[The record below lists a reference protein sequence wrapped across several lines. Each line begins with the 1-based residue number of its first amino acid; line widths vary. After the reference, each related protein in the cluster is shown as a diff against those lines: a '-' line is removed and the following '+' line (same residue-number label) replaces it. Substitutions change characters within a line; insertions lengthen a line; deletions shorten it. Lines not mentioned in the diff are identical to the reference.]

1 MLVRGSNKNA
11 MANEQFKFS
20 NEWGKV
26 RDLVFQVLDLD
37 LIDQFKKEPNRVL
50 REIQNII
57 RDIINS
63 GSAYITADES
73 NVLAGMIC
81 DEIVGYGPI
90 DSLMKD
96 ETVNDILVNGPN
108 SIYVERAGILSKTDK
123 FFISERQ
130 LLDIARR
137 LVNKVG
143 KNIDESHPLVDSR
156 MPDGSRLNVVIP
168 PIAIDGTSMSIR
180 KFGNGH
186 RTFHD
191 LIKFGSLN
199 EHMANFLVIAA
210 RCRMNIII
218 SGGTGSGKT
227 TMLNAL
233 SGFIGEHER
242 TITLED
248 AAELKLQQEHVVRME
263 TKSGGEDG
271 RGRVTMRDLLVNALR
286 MRPDRIILGECR
298 GEEAFEMLQAMN
310 TGHSGS
316 MSTLHANTAKD
327 ALARLESMI
336 IMAQSEL
343 PIVAIKRYISSS
355 VNFIIQVSRLPD
367 GQRKVMSIT
376 EIIGLESGNIVT
388 QDVFEFRVND
398 ERDAYGKIQGEFV
411 CNGLV
416 KRSALYE
423 SAQYYEM
430 SDILEKLMLN
440 AMGIES

>member
-1 MLVRGSNKNA
+1 M
-11 MANEQFKFS
+11 
-20 NEWGKV
+20 
-26 RDLVFQVLDLD
+26 FQVLDLE
-37 LIDQFKKEPNRVL
+37 LIEQLKGDPNQVL
-50 REIQNII
+50 REVQSVI
-57 RDIINS
+57 RNIINS
-63 GSAYITADES
+63 GGARITADES
-73 NVLAGMIC
+73 SVLASMIC

-96 ETVNDILVNGPN
+96 EAVNDILVNGPY
-108 SIYVERAGILSKTDK
+108 SIYVERGGILSKSDK
-123 FFISERQ
+123 FFINERQ

-180 KFGNGH
+180 KFGTGR

-210 RCRMNIII
+210 RCRMNIIV

-248 AAELKLQQEHVVRME
+248 AAELRLQQDHVLRLE
-263 TKSGGEDG
+263 TKTGSDDG

-286 MRPDRIILGECR
+286 MRPDRIIVGECR

-310 TGHSGS
+310 TGHNGS

-327 ALARLESMI
+327 ALSRLESMI

-343 PIVAIKRYISSS
+343 PMIAIKSYISSS

-376 EIIGLESGNIVT
+376 EVLGVESGNIVT
-388 QDVFEFRVND
+388 HDVFKFQISD
-398 ERDAYGKIQGEFV
+398 ERNDQGKIQGEFI

-423 SAQYYEM
+423 GAQYYEM
-430 SDILEKLMLN
+430 SDILEKLMFT
-440 AMGIES
+440 AMGIAT

>member
-1 MLVRGSNKNA
+1 
-11 MANEQFKFS
+11 MANEQFQFS
-20 NEWGKV
+20 NEWNKI
-26 RDLVFQVLDLD
+26 RDLVFQVIDLD
-37 LIDQFKKEPNRVL
+37 LIEQLKNEPNRIL
-50 REIQNII
+50 REIQTII
-57 RDIINS
+57 RDIVNS
-63 GSAYITADES
+63 GSAYITPDES
-73 NVLAGMIC
+73 GMLASMIC

-96 ETVNDILVNGPN
+96 ETVNDILVNGPH
-108 SIYVERAGILSKTDK
+108 SIYVERGGVLSKTNK

-130 LLDIARR
+130 LIDIARR

-143 KNIDESHPLVDSR
+143 KNIDETHPLVDSR

-180 KFGNGH
+180 KFGNGR

-191 LIKFGSLN
+191 LIQYESLN
-199 EHMANFLVIAA
+199 DDMANFLVIAA
-210 RCRMNIII
+210 RCRMNIIV

-233 SGFIGEHER
+233 SGFIGDNER

-248 AAELKLQQEHVVRME
+248 AAELKLQQDHVVRME

-271 RGRVTMRDLLVNALR
+271 RGRVTMQNLLVNALR

-327 ALARLESMI
+327 ALSRLESMI
-336 IMAQSEL
+336 IMAQPEL
-343 PIVAIKRYISSS
+343 PIAAVRHYIASS

-376 EIIGLESGNIVT
+376 EIMGLESGNIST
-388 QDVFEFRVND
+388 HDVFQFKIHE
-398 ERDAYGKIQGEFV
+398 ERSEKGMIRGEFV

-416 KRSALYE
+416 RRSALYD

-430 SDILEKLMLN
+430 SDILEKLMIN
-440 AMGIES
+440 AAGLKT

>member
-1 MLVRGSNKNA
+1 
-11 MANEQFKFS
+11 MANQQIRFS
-20 NEWGKV
+20 AEWGKV

-37 LIDQFKKEPNRVL
+37 LIEQLKNEPNRVL
-50 REIQNII
+50 REIQTII
-57 RDIINS
+57 RDIVNS
-63 GSAYITADES
+63 GNAYITADES
-73 NVLAGMIC
+73 SVLAGMIC
-81 DEIVGYGPI
+81 DEIIGYGPI

-96 ETVNDILVNGPN
+96 ETVNDILVNGPY
-108 SIYVERAGILSKTDK
+108 SIYVERGGILAKTDK
-123 FFISERQ
+123 FFINERQ

-143 KNIDESHPLVDSR
+143 KNIDEAHPLVDSR

-168 PIAIDGTSMSIR
+168 PVAIDGTSMSIR
-180 KFGNGH
+180 KFGTGR

-191 LIKFGSLN
+191 LINYGSLN
-199 EHMANFLVIAA
+199 EDMANFLVIAA
-210 RCRMNIII
+210 RCRMNIIV

-248 AAELKLQQEHVVRME
+248 AAELKLQQDHVLRME

-271 RGRVTMRDLLVNALR
+271 RGRVTMQNLLVNALR

-310 TGHSGS
+310 TGHNGS
-316 MSTLHANTAKD
+316 MSTLHANTARD
-327 ALARLESMI
+327 ALSRLESMI
-336 IMAQSEL
+336 IMAQPEL
-343 PIVAIKRYISSS
+343 PIVAIRHYIASS
-355 VNFIIQVSRLPD
+355 VNFIIQASRLPD

-376 EIIGLESGNIVT
+376 EVMGLESDNIVT
-388 QDVFEFRVND
+388 HDVFKFKIHD
-398 ERDAYGKIQGEFV
+398 ERDDNGKIQGEFV

-416 KRSALYE
+416 RRSALYD

-430 SDILEKLMLN
+430 SDVLEKLMLN
-440 AMGIES
+440 AAGVKT

>member
-1 MLVRGSNKNA
+1 
-11 MANEQFKFS
+11 MANGQSKFS
-20 NEWGKV
+20 DEWGRV

-37 LIDQFKKEPNRVL
+37 LIEQLKNEPNRVL
-50 REIQNII
+50 REIQTII
-57 RDIINS
+57 RDIVNS
-63 GSAYITADES
+63 GNAYITADES
-73 NVLAGMIC
+73 GVLAGMIC
-81 DEIVGYGPI
+81 DEIIGYGPI

-96 ETVNDILVNGPN
+96 ETVNDILVNGPY
-108 SIYVERAGILSKTDK
+108 SIYVERGGVLAKTDK
-123 FFISERQ
+123 FFINERQ

-143 KNIDESHPLVDSR
+143 KNIDEAHPLVDSR

-168 PIAIDGTSMSIR
+168 PVAIDGTSMSIR
-180 KFGNGH
+180 KFGTGR

-191 LIKFGSLN
+191 LINYGSLN
-199 EHMANFLVIAA
+199 EDMANFLVIAA
-210 RCRMNIII
+210 RCRMNIIV

-248 AAELKLQQEHVVRME
+248 AAELKLQQDHVLRLE

-271 RGRVTMRDLLVNALR
+271 RGRVTMQNLLVNALR

-310 TGHSGS
+310 TGHNGS

-327 ALARLESMI
+327 ALSRLESMI
-336 IMAQSEL
+336 IMAQPEL
-343 PIVAIKRYISSS
+343 PIVAIRHYIASS
-355 VNFIIQVSRLPD
+355 VNYIIQASRLPD

-376 EIIGLESGNIVT
+376 EVMGLESDNIVT
-388 QDVFEFRVND
+388 HDVFKFKIHD
-398 ERDAYGKIQGEFV
+398 ERDGNGKIQGEFV

-416 KRSALYE
+416 RRSALYD

-430 SDILEKLMLN
+430 SDVLEKLMLN
-440 AMGIES
+440 AVGLKT

>member
-1 MLVRGSNKNA
+1 M
-11 MANEQFKFS
+11 FKFS
-20 NEWGKV
+20 NEWGEV

-37 LIDQFKKEPNRVL
+37 LIEQLKSEPNQVL
-50 REIQNII
+50 REVQSVIRNIV
-57 RDIINS
+57 NS
-63 GSAYITADES
+63 GGARITADES
-73 NVLAGMIC
+73 NVLASMIC

-96 ETVNDILVNGPN
+96 EAVNDILVNGPY
-108 SIYVERAGILSKTDK
+108 SIYVERGGILSKSDK
-123 FFISERQ
+123 FFINERQ

-180 KFGNGH
+180 KFGTGR

-210 RCRMNIII
+210 RCRMNIIV

-248 AAELKLQQEHVVRME
+248 AAELRLQQDHVLRLE
-263 TKSGGEDG
+263 TKTGSDDG

-286 MRPDRIILGECR
+286 MRPDRIIVGECR

-310 TGHSGS
+310 TGHNGS

-327 ALARLESMI
+327 ALSRLESMI

-343 PIVAIKRYISSS
+343 PMIAIKSYISSS

-376 EIIGLESGNIVT
+376 EVLGIESGNIVT
-388 QDVFEFRVND
+388 HDVFKFDISD
-398 ERDAYGKIQGEFV
+398 ERNDQGKIQGEFI

-423 SAQYYEM
+423 GAQYYEM
-430 SDILEKLMLN
+430 SDILEKLMFT
-440 AMGIES
+440 AMGIAT

>member
-1 MLVRGSNKNA
+1 MT
-11 MANEQFKFS
+11 NEQFKFS

-37 LIDQFKKEPNRVL
+37 LIEQLKSDPNKIL
-50 REIQNII
+50 REVQTVI
-57 RDIINS
+57 RDIVNS
-63 GSAYITADES
+63 GNAYITTDET

-96 ETVNDILVNGPN
+96 ETVNDILVNGPY
-108 SIYVERAGILSKTDK
+108 SIYVERGGILSKTDK
-123 FFISERQ
+123 FFISDRQ

-180 KFGNGH
+180 KFGTGR

-191 LIKFGSLN
+191 LINYKSLN
-199 EHMANFLVIAA
+199 EDMANFLVIAA
-210 RCRMNIII
+210 RCRMNIIV

-242 TITLED
+242 TVTLED
-248 AAELKLQQEHVVRME
+248 AAELKLQQDHVVRLE
-263 TKSGGEDG
+263 TKAGGEDG
-271 RGRVTMRDLLVNALR
+271 RGRVTMQNLLVNALR

-298 GEEAFEMLQAMN
+298 GEEAYEMLQAMN

-327 ALARLESMI
+327 ALSRLESMI
-336 IMAQSEL
+336 IMAQPEL
-343 PIVAIKRYISSS
+343 PIIAIRHYIASS

-376 EIIGLESGNIVT
+376 EVMGLESENIVT
-388 QDVFEFRVND
+388 HDVFKFKIHD
-398 ERDAYGKIQGEFV
+398 ERNEQGKIQGEFV

-430 SDILEKLMLN
+430 SDVLEKLMLN
-440 AMGIES
+440 AVGIKV

>member
-1 MLVRGSNKNA
+1 MV
-11 MANEQFKFS
+11 NEQSRFS
-20 NEWGKV
+20 VEWGKV
-26 RDLVFQVLDLD
+26 RDLVFQILDLD
-37 LIDQFKKEPNRVL
+37 LIEQLKNEPNRVL
-50 REIQNII
+50 REIQTII
-57 RDIINS
+57 RDIVNS
-63 GSAYITADES
+63 GNAYLTADES
-73 NVLAGMIC
+73 SILAGMIC
-81 DEIVGYGPI
+81 DEIIGYGPI

-96 ETVNDILVNGPN
+96 ETVNDILVNGPY
-108 SIYVERAGILSKTDK
+108 SIYVERGGILTKTDK
-123 FFISERQ
+123 FFINERQ

-143 KNIDESHPLVDSR
+143 KNIDEAHPLVDSR

-168 PIAIDGTSMSIR
+168 PVAIDGTSMSIR
-180 KFGNGH
+180 KFGTGR

-191 LIKFGSLN
+191 LINYGSLN
-199 EHMANFLVIAA
+199 EDMANFLVIAA
-210 RCRMNIII
+210 RCRMNIIV

-248 AAELKLQQEHVVRME
+248 AAELKLQQDHVLRME

-271 RGRVTMRDLLVNALR
+271 RGKVTMQNLLVNALR

-310 TGHSGS
+310 TGHNGS

-327 ALARLESMI
+327 ALSRLESMI
-336 IMAQSEL
+336 IMAQPEL
-343 PIVAIKRYISSS
+343 PIVAIRHYIASS
-355 VNFIIQVSRLPD
+355 VNFIIQASRLPD

-376 EIIGLESGNIVT
+376 EVMGLESDNIIT
-388 QDVFEFRVND
+388 HDVFKFKIHD
-398 ERDAYGKIQGEFV
+398 ERDGNGKIQGEFV

-416 KRSALYE
+416 RRSALYD

-430 SDILEKLMLN
+430 SDVLEKLMLN
-440 AMGIES
+440 AVGLKT

>member
-1 MLVRGSNKNA
+1 M
-11 MANEQFKFS
+11 
-20 NEWGKV
+20 
-26 RDLVFQVLDLD
+26 RDLVFQVIDLD
-37 LIDQFKKEPNRVL
+37 LVEQLKNEPNRIL
-50 REIQNII
+50 REIQTII
-57 RDIINS
+57 RDIVNS
-63 GSAYITADES
+63 GSAYITPDES
-73 NVLAGMIC
+73 GTLASMIC

-96 ETVNDILVNGPN
+96 ETVNDILVNGPH
-108 SIYVERAGILSKTDK
+108 SIYVERGGILSKTNK

-130 LLDIARR
+130 LIDIARR

-143 KNIDESHPLVDSR
+143 KNIDEAHPLVDSR

-180 KFGNGH
+180 KFGNGR

-191 LIKFGSLN
+191 LIQYESLN
-199 EHMANFLVIAA
+199 DDMANFLVIAT
-210 RCRMNIII
+210 RCRMNIIV

-233 SGFIGEHER
+233 SGFIGDNER

-248 AAELKLQQEHVVRME
+248 AAELKLQQDHVVRME

-271 RGRVTMRDLLVNALR
+271 RGRVTMQNLLVNALR

-327 ALARLESMI
+327 ALSRLESMI
-336 IMAQSEL
+336 IMAQPEL
-343 PIVAIKRYISSS
+343 PIAAVRHYIASS

-376 EIIGLESGNIVT
+376 EIMGLESGNIIT
-388 QDVFEFRVND
+388 HDVFQFKIHE
-398 ERDAYGKIQGEFV
+398 ERSEKGMIRGEFV

-416 KRSALYE
+416 RRSALYD

-430 SDILEKLMLN
+430 SDILEKLMIN
-440 AMGIES
+440 AAGLKI

>member
-1 MLVRGSNKNA
+1 M
-11 MANEQFKFS
+11 
-20 NEWGKV
+20 
-26 RDLVFQVLDLD
+26 FQVLDLE
-37 LIDQFKKEPNRVL
+37 LIEQLKGDPNQVL
-50 REIQNII
+50 REVQSVI
-57 RDIINS
+57 RNIINS
-63 GSAYITADES
+63 GGARITADES
-73 NVLAGMIC
+73 SVLASMIC

-96 ETVNDILVNGPN
+96 EAVNDILVNGPY
-108 SIYVERAGILSKTDK
+108 SIYVERGGILSKSDK
-123 FFISERQ
+123 FFINERQ

-180 KFGNGH
+180 KFGTGR

-191 LIKFGSLN
+191 LINFGSLN

-210 RCRMNIII
+210 RCRMNIIV

-248 AAELKLQQEHVVRME
+248 AAELRLQQDHVLRLE
-263 TKSGGEDG
+263 TKTGSDDG

-286 MRPDRIILGECR
+286 MRPDRIIVGECR

-310 TGHSGS
+310 TGHNGS

-327 ALARLESMI
+327 ALSRLESMI

-343 PIVAIKRYISSS
+343 PMIAIKSYISSS

-376 EIIGLESGNIVT
+376 EVLGVESGNIVT
-388 QDVFEFRVND
+388 HDVFKFQISD
-398 ERDAYGKIQGEFV
+398 ERNDQGKIQGEFI

-423 SAQYYEM
+423 GAQYYEM
-430 SDILEKLMLN
+430 SDILEKLMFT
-440 AMGIES
+440 AMGIAT

>member
-1 MLVRGSNKNA
+1 MD
-11 MANEQFKFS
+11 NEQLKFS
-20 NEWGKV
+20 EWSKV
-26 RDLVFQVLDLD
+26 RDLVFQILDLD
-37 LIDQFKKEPNRVL
+37 LIEQLKEKPNQVL
-50 REIQNII
+50 REVQLVI
-57 RDIINS
+57 RNIINS
-63 GSAYITADES
+63 GGAQITADES
-73 NVLAGMIC
+73 TVLASMIC
-81 DEIVGYGPI
+81 DEIIGYGPI

-96 ETVNDILVNGPN
+96 EAVNDILVNGPY
-108 SIYVERAGILSKTDK
+108 SIYVERGGILSKSDK

-180 KFGNGH
+180 KFGTGR

-210 RCRMNIII
+210 RCRMNIIV

-248 AAELKLQQEHVVRME
+248 AAELRLQQDHVLRLE
-263 TKSGGEDG
+263 TKTGSDDG

-286 MRPDRIILGECR
+286 MRPDRIIVGECR

-310 TGHSGS
+310 TGHNGS

-327 ALARLESMI
+327 ALSRLESMI

-343 PIVAIKRYISSS
+343 PMIAIKNYISSS

-376 EIIGLESGNIVT
+376 EVLGMESGNIVT
-388 QDVFEFRVND
+388 HDVFKFHISD
-398 ERDAYGKIQGEFV
+398 ERNDQGKIQGEFV

-423 SAQYYEM
+423 GAQYYEM
-430 SDILEKLMLN
+430 SDILEELMFTV
-440 AMGIES
+440 MGIKT

>member
-1 MLVRGSNKNA
+1 MTND
-11 MANEQFKFS
+11 EFKFS
-20 NEWGKV
+20 NEWGEV

-37 LIDQFKKEPNRVL
+37 LIEQLKNEPNQVL
-50 REIQNII
+50 REIQSVIRNIV
-57 RDIINS
+57 NS
-63 GSAYITADES
+63 GGARITADES
-73 NVLAGMIC
+73 NVLASMIC

-96 ETVNDILVNGPN
+96 EAVNDILVNGPY
-108 SIYVERAGILSKTDK
+108 SIYVERGGILSKSDK
-123 FFISERQ
+123 FFINERQ

-180 KFGNGH
+180 KFGTGR

-210 RCRMNIII
+210 RCRMNIIV

-248 AAELKLQQEHVVRME
+248 AAELRLQQDHVLRLE
-263 TKSGGEDG
+263 TKAGSDDG

-286 MRPDRIILGECR
+286 MRPDRIIVGECR

-310 TGHSGS
+310 TGHNGS

-343 PIVAIKRYISSS
+343 PMIAIKSYISSS

-376 EIIGLESGNIVT
+376 EVLGIESGNIVT
-388 QDVFEFRVND
+388 HDVFKFQIDD
-398 ERDAYGKIQGEFV
+398 ERNDQGKIQGEFI

-423 SAQYYEM
+423 GAQYYEM
-430 SDILEKLMLN
+430 SDILEKLMFT
-440 AMGIES
+440 AMGIAT

>member
-1 MLVRGSNKNA
+1 MV
-11 MANEQFKFS
+11 NEAFKFS
-20 NEWGKV
+20 NEWGEV
-26 RDLVFQVLDLD
+26 RDLVFQVLDLE
-37 LIDQFKKEPNRVL
+37 LIEQLKSDPNQVL
-50 REIQNII
+50 REVQSVIRNIV
-57 RDIINS
+57 NS
-63 GSAYITADES
+63 GGVSITADES
-73 NVLAGMIC
+73 SVLANMIC

-96 ETVNDILVNGPN
+96 EAVNDILVNGPY
-108 SIYVERAGILSKTDK
+108 SIYVERGGILSKSDK
-123 FFISERQ
+123 FFINERQ

-168 PIAIDGTSMSIR
+168 PVAIDGTSMSIR
-180 KFGNGH
+180 KFGTGR

-210 RCRMNIII
+210 RCRMNIIV

-248 AAELKLQQEHVVRME
+248 AAELRLQQDHVLRLE
-263 TKSGGEDG
+263 TKTGSDDG

-286 MRPDRIILGECR
+286 MRPDRIIVGECR

-310 TGHSGS
+310 TGHNGS

-327 ALARLESMI
+327 ALSRLESMI

-343 PIVAIKRYISSS
+343 PMIAIKSYISSS

-376 EIIGLESGNIVT
+376 EVLGVESGNIVT
-388 QDVFEFRVND
+388 HDVFKFQISD
-398 ERDAYGKIQGEFV
+398 ERNDQGKIQGEFI

-423 SAQYYEM
+423 GAQYYEM
-430 SDILEKLMLN
+430 SEILEKLMFT
-440 AMGIES
+440 AMGITT

>member
-1 MLVRGSNKNA
+1 MV
-11 MANEQFKFS
+11 NEAFKFAD
-20 NEWGKV
+20 EWGEV

-37 LIDQFKKEPNRVL
+37 LIEQLKSDPNQVL
-50 REIQNII
+50 REVQSVIRNIV
-57 RDIINS
+57 NS
-63 GSAYITADES
+63 GGARITADES
-73 NVLAGMIC
+73 SVLASMIC

-96 ETVNDILVNGPN
+96 EAVNDILVNGPY
-108 SIYVERAGILSKTDK
+108 SIYVERGGILSKSDK
-123 FFISERQ
+123 FFINERQ

-180 KFGNGH
+180 KFGTGR

-210 RCRMNIII
+210 RCRMNIIV

-248 AAELKLQQEHVVRME
+248 AAELRLQQDHVLRLE
-263 TKSGGEDG
+263 TKTGSDDG
-271 RGRVTMRDLLVNALR
+271 RGKVTMRDLLVNALR
-286 MRPDRIILGECR
+286 MRPDRIIVGECR

-310 TGHSGS
+310 TGHNGS

-327 ALARLESMI
+327 ALSRLESMI

-343 PIVAIKRYISSS
+343 PMIAIKNYISSS

-376 EIIGLESGNIVT
+376 EVLGVESGNIVT
-388 QDVFEFRVND
+388 HDVFKFQISD
-398 ERDAYGKIQGEFV
+398 ERNDQGKIQGEFI
-411 CNGLV
+411 CDGLV

-423 SAQYYEM
+423 GAQYYEM
-430 SDILEKLMLN
+430 SDILEKLMFT
-440 AMGIES
+440 AMGITT

>member
-1 MLVRGSNKNA
+1 
-11 MANEQFKFS
+11 MANEVFKFS
-20 NEWGKV
+20 NEWGEV

-37 LIDQFKKEPNRVL
+37 LIEQLKSEPNQVL
-50 REIQNII
+50 REVQSVIRNIV
-57 RDIINS
+57 NS
-63 GSAYITADES
+63 GGARITADES
-73 NVLAGMIC
+73 NVLASMIC

-96 ETVNDILVNGPN
+96 EAVNDILVNGPY
-108 SIYVERAGILSKTDK
+108 SIYVERGGILSKSDK
-123 FFISERQ
+123 FFINERQ

-180 KFGNGH
+180 KFGTGR

-210 RCRMNIII
+210 RCRMNIIV

-248 AAELKLQQEHVVRME
+248 AAELRLQQDHVLRLE
-263 TKSGGEDG
+263 TKTGSDDG

-286 MRPDRIILGECR
+286 MRPDRIIVGECR

-310 TGHSGS
+310 TGHNGS

-327 ALARLESMI
+327 ALSRLESMI

-343 PIVAIKRYISSS
+343 PMIAIKSYISSS

-376 EIIGLESGNIVT
+376 EVLGIESGNIVT
-388 QDVFEFRVND
+388 HDVFKFDISD
-398 ERDAYGKIQGEFV
+398 ERNDQGKIQGEFI

-423 SAQYYEM
+423 GAQYYEM
-430 SDILEKLMLN
+430 SDILEKLMFT
-440 AMGIES
+440 AMGIAT

>member
-1 MLVRGSNKNA
+1 
-11 MANEQFKFS
+11 MASEETKFS
-20 NEWGKV
+20 DEWGKI
-26 RDLVFQVLDLD
+26 RDLVFQVIDLD
-37 LIDQFKKEPNRVL
+37 LIEQLKNEPNKIL
-50 REIQNII
+50 REIQTII
-57 RDIINS
+57 RDIVNS
-63 GSAYITADES
+63 GNAYITADES
-73 NVLAGMIC
+73 NMLAGMIC
-81 DEIVGYGPI
+81 DEVIGYGPI

-96 ETVNDILVNGPN
+96 ESVNDILVNGPF
-108 SIYVERAGILSKTDK
+108 SIYVERGGILSKTDK

-143 KNIDESHPLVDSR
+143 KNIDEAHPLVDSR

-180 KFGNGH
+180 KFGTGR

-191 LIKFGSLN
+191 LIKYGSLN
-199 EHMANFLVIAA
+199 EDMANFLVIAA
-210 RCRMNIII
+210 RCRMNIIV

-248 AAELKLQQEHVVRME
+248 AAELRLQQDHVLRME

-271 RGRVTMRDLLVNALR
+271 RGRVTMQNLLVNALR

-310 TGHSGS
+310 TGHNGS
-316 MSTLHANTAKD
+316 MSTLHANTARD
-327 ALARLESMI
+327 ALSRLESMI

-343 PIVAIKRYISSS
+343 PIVAIRHYIASS

-376 EIIGLESGNIVT
+376 EVIGLESENIVT
-388 QDVFEFRVND
+388 HDVFKFKIHD
-398 ERDAYGKIQGEFV
+398 ERNEQGKIQGEFV
-411 CNGLV
+411 CNGLI

-423 SAQYYEM
+423 SAQYYDM
-430 SDILEKLMLN
+430 SDVLEKLMFN
-440 AMGIES
+440 AAGINI

>member
-1 MLVRGSNKNA
+1 
-11 MANEQFKFS
+11 MADGQSKFS
-20 NEWGKV
+20 DEWGRV

-37 LIDQFKKEPNRVL
+37 LIEQLKNEPNRVL
-50 REIQNII
+50 REIQTII
-57 RDIINS
+57 RDIVNS
-63 GSAYITADES
+63 GNAYITADES
-73 NVLAGMIC
+73 GVLAGMIC
-81 DEIVGYGPI
+81 DEIIGYGPI

-96 ETVNDILVNGPN
+96 ETVNDILVNGPY
-108 SIYVERAGILSKTDK
+108 SIYVERGGILAKTDK
-123 FFISERQ
+123 FFINERQ

-143 KNIDESHPLVDSR
+143 KNIDEAHPLVDSR

-168 PIAIDGTSMSIR
+168 PVAIDGTSMSIR
-180 KFGNGH
+180 KFGTGR

-191 LIKFGSLN
+191 LINYGSLN
-199 EHMANFLVIAA
+199 EDMANFLVIAA
-210 RCRMNIII
+210 RCRMNIIV

-248 AAELKLQQEHVVRME
+248 AAELKLQQDHVLRLE

-271 RGRVTMRDLLVNALR
+271 RGRVTMQNLLVNALR

-310 TGHSGS
+310 TGHNGS

-327 ALARLESMI
+327 ALSRLESMI
-336 IMAQSEL
+336 IMAQPEL
-343 PIVAIKRYISSS
+343 PIVAIRHYIASS
-355 VNFIIQVSRLPD
+355 VNYIIQASRLPD

-376 EIIGLESGNIVT
+376 EVMGLESDNIVT
-388 QDVFEFRVND
+388 HDVFKFKIHD
-398 ERDAYGKIQGEFV
+398 ERDGNGKIQGEFV

-416 KRSALYE
+416 RRSALYD

-430 SDILEKLMLN
+430 SDVLEKLMLN
-440 AMGIES
+440 AVGLKT